1 MCASVWELGGKRDVS
16 TNVRGSACFRRK
28 GNRNQQE
35 YLKRKKQKKVQRFK
49 EMEEVREQEKSK
61 WQQFNTKVSLGLLLF
76 RELNSCNIGNV
87 MVSLRLCFL

>member
-1 MCASVWELGGKRDVS
+1 MNGRDRRAAGF
-16 TNVRGSACFRRK
+16 NVRLTPGFRRK

-61 WQQFNTKVSLGLLLF
+61 WQQFNSKV
-76 RELNSCNIGNV
+76 R
-87 MVSLRLCFL
+87 